1 VARERTHRRQWRFY
15 ETAGG
20 AKPVRA
26 FLDELPSADA
36 AEVVAAM
43 KYLAVEGM
51 RAARHLRGDIWEVRV
66 DGANR
71 TYRVLFSS
79 EGRFGQVLLALEG
92 FTKKTQKTPAR
103 TIDLAARRLADWK
116 KRGADT
122 GKARK

>member
-1 VARERTHRRQWRFY
+1 
-15 ETAGG
+15 
-20 AKPVRA
+20 
-26 FLDELPSADA
+26 
-36 AEVVAAM
+36 M

-66 DGANR
+66 DGAKR

-92 FTKKTQKTPAR
+92 FTKKTQETPAR

>member
-1 VARERTHRRQWRFY
+1 
-15 ETAGG
+15 
-20 AKPVRA
+20 
-26 FLDELPSADA
+26 
-36 AEVVAAM
+36 M

-66 DGANR
+66 DGANQ